1 MVACLLASVHA
12 LRLPASVKGGR
23 LPAPR
28 MHHVEPNE
36 HHMQPS
42 QDLSV
47 TDVIN
52 VLCRGLQENDDPKP
66 DAGIERLYHFC
77 TPPGR
82 VAIAPPPPRSGL
94 QGGVTLE
101 YWMENAASPALGAL
115 TYCTSF
121 RLVDE
126 PVITPGTNTR
136 GRFCTQ
142 LVEVGNSPLEDESDK
157 VAALQ
162 KLVEGAYRRTFPF
175 RLHIRQAPPTSS
187 DRIHPP
193 RPAVRTR
200 TRKAP
205 FGAVRTARLSRSL
218 TRRAVPSVALVLLTL
233 SLCAF
238 GSTAADDAF
247 LQDVLDAV
255 RSGGELPSPPP
266 SAELKTAFWFKMEE
280 QRRPP
285 QQGCWLL
292 QEILPVKK
300 TLFQQLNEGGEEFE
314 GDDSG

>member
-12 LRLPASVKGGR
+12 LRLPASIKGGR

-42 QDLSV
+42 KDLSV

-52 VLCRGLQENDDPKP
+52 VLCRGLQENDAPKP

-162 KLVEGAYRRTFPF
+162 KLVEGANSDRTSAKP
-175 RLHIRQAPPTSS
+175 RPPLRITYIRPAPPCV
-187 DRIHPP
+187 P
-193 RPAVRTR
+193 VRGR
-200 TRKAP
+200 RRSAP
-205 FGAVRTARLSRSL
+205 FERLASHDPSHAAPCPPLLSLSSLFRCVRLCRLQRTMPSYRASWTPCVRAASCLRRRRVLSSRRLSGLRWRSNAGRLSRAAGCC
-218 TRRAVPSVALVLLTL
+218 RRFCL
-233 SLCAF
+233 
-238 GSTAADDAF
+238 
-247 LQDVLDAV
+247 
-255 RSGGELPSPPP
+255 
-266 SAELKTAFWFKMEE
+266 
-280 QRRPP
+280 
-285 QQGCWLL
+285 
-292 QEILPVKK
+292 
-300 TLFQQLNEGGEEFE
+300 
-314 GDDSG
+314 